1 MTLDTPLYYWQWT
14 YLNALQEDWHDQPP
28 SLPPH
33 SLPLLASKAVLL
45 ARADGA
51 AQVAAPDTAAA
62 GEAIGVY
69 RSRAAAV

>member
-1 MTLDTPLYYWQWT
+1 MTTIHHWQT
-14 YLNALQEDWHDQPP
+14 AAYLNQLAEEWTRYEPS

-51 AQVAAPDTAAA
+51 AQVAAPDTPAS
-62 GEAIGVY
+62 GEAVGVY
-69 RSRAAAV
+69 RSRTAAV